1 MSNKKISILLIG
13 TGSLL
18 NYGCEAIV
26 QGTYCIL
33 KKFLP
38 DCQIYLA
45 SDDFAYDSKL
55 LPRDIKLVQ
64 YKNRFTLYRIY
75 KGLLRRFFH
84 IGDGSPIRMN
94 TRIGEKFDVV
104 LSCGGDNFCE
114 APDGSLYHLLLD
126 LKTIGDNCIRKHKK
140 YCLWGGSVGPFT
152 NKQNEQFVV
161 ESLNRYTA
169 IFVREKKSF
178 NYLSQFPYVKR
189 SLNLVA
195 DPAFCMSM
203 KNVQF
208 NKEEDC
214 IYIGLNISKLA
225 FSFTV
230 RQEKEISF
238 CNLMFAQFDKLLS
251 LNNRIKILCIPH
263 VLSDVE
269 GPQDDYSFMRQYLN
283 KTIYKDRVILLPKY
297 LGAQK
302 TKGYISQCD
311 LLIAARMHCCVG
323 GISTATPTLF
333 LTYSNKGIGMAEY
346 AYNHH
351 KYDIPYNEIVGDKF
365 FIAVNTMLEHR
376 GEIHNYLLEQQERFC
391 HDAMLAGSILS
402 QILKK

>member
-1 MSNKKISILLIG
+1 MSNKKVSILLIG

-18 NYGCEAIV
+18 NYGCEAII
-26 QGTYCIL
+26 QGTYSIL

-38 DCQIYLA
+38 HCQIYLA
-45 SDDFAYDSKL
+45 SDDFLYDSKL
-55 LPRDIKLVQ
+55 LPKDIKLIE
-64 YKNRFTLYRIY
+64 YKNRFTLYRLY
-75 KGLLRRFFH
+75 KGFLRRFFH
-84 IGDGSPIRMN
+84 IGNGCPIRMN
-94 TRIGEKFDVV
+94 TRIGKKFDVI

-114 APDGSLYHLLLD
+114 APDGSLYNLLLD
-126 LKTIGDNCIRKHKK
+126 LKAIGDNCIRKHKK
-140 YCLWGGSVGPFT
+140 YCLWGSSVGPFT
-152 NKQNEQFVV
+152 NKKNESFIVD
-161 ESLNRYTA
+161 SLSRYTA

-178 NYLSQFPYVKR
+178 NYLSQFHFEENK
-189 SLNLVA
+189 LNLVA

-203 KNVQF
+203 KDVQLS
-208 NKEEDC
+208 KTEGD

-225 FSFTV
+225 LSFAV
-230 RQEKEISF
+230 RQEKETSF
-238 CNLMFAQFDKLLS
+238 CDLMFDQFDRLLS

-263 VLSDVE
+263 VLSDVG
-269 GPQDDYSFMRQYLN
+269 GPQDDYSFMRQYLD

-323 GISTATPTLF
+323 GISTAVPTLF

-351 KYDIPYNEIVGDKF
+351 KYDIPYSEIVESKF
-365 FIAVNTMLEHR
+365 LMTVNTMLEHR
-376 GEIHNYLLEQQERFC
+376 REIHYYLLKQQERFN
-391 HDAMLAGSILS
+391 HDAMLAGNILS